1 MHRSLLAIALVAL
14 LTLTA
19 QADQWQQWRGPT
31 RDGVVPA
38 ANVPSAWPA
47 KPALK
52 WKQSVGEGYSSPIID
67 ASRVFLHSRQDPEE
81 VVTAFDLASGKEVW
95 RATYRSAFE
104 RNPYAKHMAK
114 GPFSTPLAA
123 GGRLFT
129 LGGTAVLSS
138 FDAATGALKWRKDF
152 SKEIDTSKL
161 FTGTATSPII
171 VDGLLIVLIG
181 DDGGAAV
188 RAFDPATGKEKWT
201 LPVRIS
207 AYATPIVVAPSGT
220 GSRHLV
226 TMTGDAFIGF
236 DIASGKLLWSVPF
249 TDEWNENIVTPVLAG
264 DVLVISGARKG
275 TFGYRLERA
284 GGTWTPKQIW
294 HNTDLPMHMS
304 TPVADGPMLY
314 GFSNKRKGQIFCLD
328 ARTGRAKWTTE
339 GRGGFN
345 ASLLSV
351 GPNLIVLTIDGEMI
365 VIRRTP
371 EKYDE
376 VRRYTLSSSQTWA
389 HPVILKDAIVVR
401 DADSLSVWSLQ

>member
-1 MHRSLLAIALVAL
+1 MRRILLVIAVAVASAL
-14 LTLTA
+14 A
-19 QADQWQQWRGPT
+19 GHAAQWQQWRGPT
-31 RDGVVPA
+31 RDGTVPA
-38 ANVPSAWPA
+38 ANVPTDWPA
-47 KPALK
+47 KPTLK
-52 WKQSVGEGYSSPIID
+52 WEQAVGEGYSSPIVD
-67 ASRVFLHSRQDPEE
+67 SGRVFLHSRQDPDE
-81 VVTAFDLASGKEVW
+81 VVTAYDLASGKELW
-95 RATYRSAFE
+95 RAKYQSGFD

-123 GGRLFT
+123 GGRLIT

-201 LPVRIS
+201 LPARIS
-207 AYATPIVVAPSGT
+207 AYASPIVVAPSGA
-220 GSRHLV
+220 GSRQLV
-226 TMTGDAFIGF
+226 TMTGEAFVGI
-236 DIASGKLLWSVPF
+236 DIASGRLLWSVPF
-249 TDEWNENIVTPVLAG
+249 TDDWNENVVTPVLAG
-264 DVLVISGARKG
+264 DVIVISGPRNG

-314 GFSNKRKGQIFCLD
+314 GFSNKRKGQLFCLD
-328 ARTGRAKWTTE
+328 ARTGTAKWTTE

-345 ASLLSV
+345 ASLLSA
-351 GPNLIVLTIDGEMI
+351 GPNLVVLTIDGEMV

-371 EKYDE
+371 EKYEE
-376 VRRYTLSSSQTWA
+376 VRRYTLASSQTWA
-389 HPVILKDAIVVR
+389 HPVVMKDAFVVR
-401 DADSLSVWSLQ
+401 DADSLSVWSLR

>member
-1 MHRSLLAIALVAL
+1 MRRILLGIVVAALSTPVGHA
-14 LTLTA
+14 
-19 QADQWQQWRGPT
+19 QWQQWRGPT

-38 ANVPSAWPA
+38 ANVPAEWPA
-47 KPALK
+47 KPMLK
-52 WKQSVGEGYSSPIID
+52 WKQTVGEGYSSPIVD
-67 ASRVFLHSRQDPEE
+67 SGRVFLHGRQDPNE
-81 VVTAFDLASGKEVW
+81 VVTAFDLASGKELW
-95 RATYRSAFE
+95 RASYQSAFD

-129 LGGTAVLSS
+129 LGGTAVLSA
-138 FDAATGALKWRKDF
+138 FDAATGSLKWRKDF

-188 RAFDPATGKEKWT
+188 RAFDPATGAEKWT
-201 LPVRIS
+201 LPVRTS
-207 AYATPIVVAPSGT
+207 AYATPIVVAPSGA

-226 TMTGDAFIGF
+226 TMTGEAFIGF

-249 TDEWNENIVTPVLAG
+249 PDEWNENIVSPVLTG
-264 DVLVISGARKG
+264 DVLVISGPRKG

-284 GGTWTPKQIW
+284 DGKWTAKQIW
-294 HNTDLPMHMS
+294 HNADLSMHMS

-314 GFSNKRKGQIFCLD
+314 GFSNKRKGQLFCLD
-328 ARTGRAKWTTE
+328 ARTGTAKWTTE

-345 ASLLSV
+345 ASLLSA
-351 GPNLIVLTIDGEMI
+351 GPNLIVLTIDGELI
-365 VIRRTP
+365 VVRRTP
-371 EKYDE
+371 EKYAE

-389 HPVILKDAIVVR
+389 HPVVLKDALVVR
-401 DADSLSVWSLQ
+401 DADSLSLWSLR